1 MLQSADL
8 VRLWNRRQPVRGKLA
23 DLRRSPLFAGLSDR
37 ELTVL
42 AAHLDEAWVPA
53 GTVLVREGHRNPAFW
68 LVVEGLAAVSIQG
81 RERRVIGPGGH
92 FGATSMLD
100 GLGASATVVART
112 PLRALVAGAAQFR
125 ALEANPKVSA
135 RMRCES
141 EKRLR
146 SDLMAVVS
154 EAGL

>member
-1 MLQSADL
+1 MVQSADL

-112 PLRALVAGAAQFR
+112 PLRALVASTVQFGA
-125 ALEANPKVSA
+125 LTGNPRVSE
-135 RMRCES
+135 RLRCES

-146 SDLMAVVS
+146 ADLMDLVTAS
-154 EAGL
+154 

>member
-1 MLQSADL
+1 MVQ
-8 VRLWNRRQPVRGKLA
+8 VPFGRRLPSGKVS
-23 DLRRSPLFAGLSDR
+23 DLRRSPLFAGLGAR
-37 ELTVL
+37 ELSFL
-42 AAHLDEAWVPA
+42 AAHLDEVSVPA

-81 RERRVIGPGGH
+81 RERRLIGPGGH

-112 PLRALVAGAAQFR
+112 PLRALVASAVQFGA
-125 ALEANPKVSA
+125 LTGNPLVNE
-135 RMRCES
+135 RLRCES

-146 SDLMAVVS
+146 ADLMDLVTAS
-154 EAGL
+154 